1 MGAETRTATF
11 PVSPEVMWSY
21 FEQPQSWPEWD
32 PDIVGISD
40 TARPG
45 IVEGTAWDIEMR
57 TPKTGKLKFSQVVP
71 GKAFIWRVIAL
82 GGAMQ
87 GVGRF
92 SFEPA
97 DDGAHTHFSYAFEMK
112 GLLGTPFWLL
122 ARSTV
127 VKGVDGGMGNITKR
141 FSSI

>member
-1 MGAETRTATF
+1 MGLETRTATF

-32 PDIVGISD
+32 PDIVGVSE
-40 TARPG
+40 TAQPG
-45 IVEGTAWDIEMR
+45 VAEGTAWDIEMQN
-57 TPKTGKLKFSQVVP
+57 PKTGKLEFSQVEP

-87 GVGRF
+87 GVGHFR
-92 SFEPA
+92 FEPA
-97 DDGAHTHFSYAFEMK
+97 HGGAHTNFTYEFQMN
-112 GLLGTPFWLL
+112 GLLGKPLWLL

-127 VKGVDGGMGNITKR
+127 VKGVDGGMGNIATQ
-141 FSSI
+141 FSSS